1 MERGSPPFPP
11 WVFDANIQ
19 NQFLIWKKNLKKNQH
34 VAEHGMGQDVRKYVQ
49 NTMDLLLRF

>member
-1 MERGSPPFPP
+1 MGRGIPPFPP

-49 NTMDLLLRF
+49 NTMNLLLRF